1 MFIMCAL
8 KTGLPNGSQCVYH
21 EHTEKRVCQRA
32 ASAFYHEGTEKWVNR
47 ALSVQVPSAALGVLP
62 NMLLSWSKIAVLSG
76 AGAGNVLARLRV
88 SRAIQCIY

>member
-47 ALSVQVPSAALGVLP
+47 ALSVQSP
-62 NMLLSWSKIAVLSG
+62 
-76 AGAGNVLARLRV
+76 V
-88 SRAIQCIY
+88 SRAGCTPEHVAELVKDSCSLWGGSR